1 MNTINITPWLLA
13 ASLLAGC
20 AAPPAPPSGINPA
33 IMGEFDKAAARKPE
47 PRPREVDAALL
58 PPLRMEMP
66 EVAGKPIEPR
76 FDLSV
81 SNAPAQQ
88 VFMSLVSGTR
98 YSMLVHPAVTG
109 AISVSLKDV
118 TLEEALDSIRELY
131 GYEYRIEGSRIS
143 IQAPGLQTRL
153 FRVNYLTGQRR
164 GTSDLRVQSGSVSDV
179 ARCGV
184 AGGALDRHEPGV
196 DPAVERLLGG
206 AAPLARCDR
215 RHRRRAQRGGVPAIG
230 HRGGEGAAARAA
242 GGRAVPARDAARGR
256 APGDAGGED
265 RRGDALGGLPGG
277 HQLGAV
283 PPEFPGRADQIGR

>member
-98 YSMLVHPAVTG
+98 YS
-109 AISVSLKDV
+109 
-118 TLEEALDSIRELY
+118 
-131 GYEYRIEGSRIS
+131 YEYRIEGSRIS

-179 ARCGV
+179 SGG
-184 AGGALDRHEPGV
+184 GGAPQPV
-196 DPAVERLLGG
+196 S
-206 AAPLARCDR
+206 AAQPI
-215 RHRRRAQRGGVPAIG
+215 P
-230 HRGGEGAAARAA
+230 
-242 GGRAVPARDAARGR
+242 
-256 APGDAGGED
+256 
-265 RRGDALGGLPGG
+265 
-277 HQLGAV
+277 GAV
-283 PPEFPGRADQIGR
+283 PGAGLPVARSIDTSRVSTQQSSDFWAELRTSLAAI

>member
-66 EVAGKPIEPR
+66 AVAGKPIEPR

-118 TLEEALDSIRELY
+118 TLEGLPTQLY
-131 GYEYRIEGSRIS
+131 W
-143 IQAPGLQTRL
+143 
-153 FRVNYLTGQRR
+153 
-164 GTSDLRVQSGSVSDV
+164 
-179 ARCGV
+179 
-184 AGGALDRHEPGV
+184 
-196 DPAVERLLGG
+196 
-206 AAPLARCDR
+206 
-215 RHRRRAQRGGVPAIG
+215 
-230 HRGGEGAAARAA
+230 
-242 GGRAVPARDAARGR
+242 GRAELV
-256 APGDAGGED
+256 
-265 RRGDALGGLPGG
+265 
-277 HQLGAV
+277 
-283 PPEFPGRADQIGR
+283 ADVYPVLTLKLTVYTVSFDQAWLIV